1 MGVDAPPLFLWLR
14 GSDQP
19 EEETPAG
26 RSRVRR
32 LRRPHPYA
40 VTQPPRLPEP
50 AGVSLRHYTLA
61 PYVESLVSWAGVRCS
76 LEGNVERG
84 LVFSFP
90 LGPSP
95 SLYEGGFA
103 HR

>member
-1 MGVDAPPLFLWLR
+1 VGVDAPPLFLWLR

-50 AGVSLRHYTLA
+50 AGGSLRHYTLA

-76 LEGNVERG
+76 LEGNVERR

-95 SLYEGGFA
+95 SLYEGDFA